1 MHGFEPA
8 RPLGSYTL
16 SITESSPTAFQIRC
30 WNPLEAQSRDGTR
43 SSALRCSRSSPVTN
57 ATKSSSSV
65 LSATGPLT
73 ASMHHRTQA
82 ARGWVGSPGN
92 PWSDLPMDS
101 AWDQEEDAGE
111 VVEEDAMSH
120 RTLTILTATA
130 AAVLALLGGGA
141 PAAAD
146 HAERVIVLPGATS
159 AEGIAKGAGSTFY
172 AGDLF
177 SGDIYRGDIRKG
189 TAAKFIDNAPGRN
202 AVGLR
207 VDLDDGLLF
216 VAGGFT
222 GQGYVYD
229 LDTGATVAS
238 YQFSTDTSVINDV
251 AVTADGAWFTNSFA
265 AELYFVPVVDGVP
278 GPFTT
283 LALSGPAADTSGEFN
298 NNGIQAT
305 ADGSTL
311 VVAHSAQG
319 ALNLVDPDTGASST
333 VAGLSLPSIDGFVL
347 QGRTVYAVQNGLEQ
361 IAQVR
366 LSGDLTSGTVTKVI
380 MSELFAV
387 PTTVDRFGDEL
398 AAVNAHFDTGFPPT
412 SPTYEV
418 VVVDR

>member
-1 MHGFEPA
+1 
-8 RPLGSYTL
+8 
-16 SITESSPTAFQIRC
+16 
-30 WNPLEAQSRDGTR
+30 
-43 SSALRCSRSSPVTN
+43 
-57 ATKSSSSV
+57 
-65 LSATGPLT
+65 
-73 ASMHHRTQA
+73 
-82 ARGWVGSPGN
+82 
-92 PWSDLPMDS
+92 MDS
-101 AWDQEEDAGE
+101 ATDQEEDAGE

-130 AAVLALLGGGA
+130 AAVLTLLCGGA
-141 PAAAD
+141 PAGAD

-159 AEGIAKGAGSTFY
+159 AEGIARGQGSTFY

-177 SGDIYRGDIRKG
+177 SGDIYRGDIRAG
-189 TAAKFIDNAPGRN
+189 TAEKFIDNAPGRN

-229 LDTGATVAS
+229 TDTGATVAQ
-238 YQFSTDTSVINDV
+238 YQFTTATSVINDV
-251 AVTADGAWFTNSFA
+251 AVTKDGAWFTNSFA

-283 LALSGPAADTSGEFN
+283 LTLSGPAADTTGEFN

-311 VVAHSAQG
+311 IVAHSAQG

-333 VAGLSLPSIDGFVL
+333 IAGLSLPGIDGFVL
-347 QGRTVYAVQNGLEQ
+347 GGRTVYAVLNGLEQ
-361 IAQVR
+361 IVQVR
-366 LSGDLTSGTVTKVI
+366 LSGDLSSGAVTKVI
-380 MSELFAV
+380 TSELFAV
-387 PTTVDRFGDEL
+387 PATVDRFGDEL